1 MTTPRRE
8 LYNELP
14 DPDPFISMSQS
25 ALIKVYELHGALS
38 RENGTISQSVL
49 TAKNLFSGVPQ

>member
-1 MTTPRRE
+1 M
-8 LYNELP
+8 YNELP
-14 DPDPFISMSQS
+14 DPGSFTSISQS

-49 TAKNLFSGVPQ
+49 TANDLFFVVPQ